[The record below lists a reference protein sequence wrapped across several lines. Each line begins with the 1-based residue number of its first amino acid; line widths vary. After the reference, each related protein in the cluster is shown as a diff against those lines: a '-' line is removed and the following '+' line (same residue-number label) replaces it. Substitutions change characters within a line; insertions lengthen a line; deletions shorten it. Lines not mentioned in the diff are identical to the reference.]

1 MGTAFHGIDGT
12 DAEAFAE
19 RLAARTGAPP
29 VEGDVS
35 LAERE

>member
-12 DAEAFAE
+12 DLKLSPSDWLREQAHHQSRA
-19 RLAARTGAPP
+19 
-29 VEGDVS
+29 VS